1 MTSPWF
7 QRGLLVGL
15 LMLNPLVARAV
26 DSTSTTTPSPSQ
38 AVTVGIAFCEGY
50 DAAVTDQ
57 LAAFDAWKGRL
68 GVTTTPATP
77 TTGTTSSTAASA
89 SAVYNLPPTADVP
102 AIVTAVASDVQ
113 TYVVLKDNAAQI
125 RYSAVLKGFILCPEG
140 TYIPDPV
147 PAPVTTTPTTH

>member
-26 DSTSTTTPSPSQ
+26 DSTSTTTPSPSK
-38 AVTVGIAFCEGY
+38 AVTVGLAFCEGY

-57 LAAFDAWKGRL
+57 LAAFEAWQVRL

-77 TTGTTSSTAASA
+77 TTGTASSTAASA
-89 SAVYNLPPTADVP
+89 SAVYNLPPSADVP
-102 AIVTAVASDVQ
+102 AIVNAVASDVQ

-125 RYSAVLKGFILCPEG
+125 RAVPVLKGYVVCPEG
-140 TYIPDPV
+140 TFYPDAG
-147 PAPVTTTPTTH
+147 PAPVTTTTTTN